1 MAYLRTTKQELEA
14 DFPLE
19 DIWRAIPEALA
30 ELKWEIEEKDDN
42 AHLLKVKTQ
51 SSFLSYSSTLII
63 HASKVNEKTTNIK
76 IDAGTPVTTITS
88 VMDFGQADER
98 ISTFVISLAK
108 IMNTKNAS
116 PVKQ

>member
-30 ELKWEIEEKDDN
+30 ELHWEIEEKDDN
-42 AHLLKVKTQ
+42 AHLLKVKTH
-51 SSFLSYSSTLII
+51 SSFLSYSSMLII
-63 HASKVNEKTTNIK
+63 QASKVNEKTTSLK

-98 ISTFVISLAK
+98 ISMFVVTLAK
-108 IMNTKNAS
+108 LMNPKSAVPS
-116 PVKQ
+116 KQ